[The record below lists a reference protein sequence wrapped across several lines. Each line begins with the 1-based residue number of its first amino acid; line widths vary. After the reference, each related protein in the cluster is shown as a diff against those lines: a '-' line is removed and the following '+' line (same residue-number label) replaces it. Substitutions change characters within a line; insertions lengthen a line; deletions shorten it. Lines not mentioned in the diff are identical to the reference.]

1 MNVYDV
7 NGKELDES
15 TIDLRKGYLKN
26 DTRIIA
32 HHEAVEAKDE
42 VWHYDFIEFLNSG
55 GTELVYVI
63 DEPAYTAAGAY
74 DETEEILTYVL
85 YTEEELAKR
94 KYEKMK
100 LYLKRTDYV
109 VIKIA
114 EGVSTVEDYKDVFDK
129 RKEAREQMSVL
140 KDRYKL

>member
-15 TIDLRKGYLKN
+15 AIDLEKGYLKN

-42 VWHYDFIEFLNSG
+42 VWHYDYIEFINTG
-55 GTELVYVI
+55 GIELVYVV
-63 DEPAYTAAGAY
+63 DEPACLAAEAY
-74 DETEEILTYVL
+74 DEVEEILTYVL
-85 YTEEELAKR
+85 YTEEELAR
-94 KYEKMK
+94 NEVNK
-100 LYLKRTDYV
+100 LSGYLASTDYV
-109 VIKIA
+109 WFKIL
-114 EGVSTVEDYKDVFDK
+114 EGVSTVEDYKDIFDK
-129 RKEAREQMSVL
+129 RKEVRERISVL